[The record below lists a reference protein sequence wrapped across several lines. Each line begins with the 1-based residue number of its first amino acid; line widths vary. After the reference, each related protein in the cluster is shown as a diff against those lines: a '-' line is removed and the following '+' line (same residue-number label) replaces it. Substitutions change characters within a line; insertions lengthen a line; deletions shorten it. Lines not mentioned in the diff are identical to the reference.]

1 MSEQDQIHKL
11 SSMPPP
17 RAPHDKKKSFFKKPL
32 TLIIGV
38 IGVVASTSTVVG
50 LVRGWFSSEP
60 DATELAAQST
70 ERLAKIEKKLDSR
83 DEDTHLV
90 NQVSRRV
97 TAFADRFAEIR
108 SRMKDIGRLESSLGK
123 QTKAGGILTPDQK
136 RLMLAG
142 RKKETEELL
151 SLVRETEKKVTTFIV
166 AVRGDQT
173 LSLVSASDSVAAEKK
188 AAALAH
194 LKEASDKMLPELMRL
209 KNKYGG

>member
-1 MSEQDQIHKL
+1 MSEKDRIHKL

-17 RAPHDKKKSFFKKPL
+17 QAPHDKKKGFFKKPL
-32 TLIIGV
+32 TLIIGF
-38 IGVVASTSTVVG
+38 IGVVASTSTVIG
-50 LVRGWFSSEP
+50 LVRGWFSNEP
-60 DATELAAQST
+60 DAVELAAQST

-83 DEDTHLV
+83 NDDTHLV

-97 TAFADRFAEIR
+97 TAFSDRFAKIR
-108 SRMKDIGRLESSLGK
+108 SRMKDIIRLESSLGK
-123 QTKAGGILTPDQK
+123 QAKAGGILTPDQK
-136 RLMLAG
+136 KLILAG

-151 SLVRETEKKVTTFIV
+151 SLVRETEKKVTDFIE

-194 LKEASDKMLPELMRL
+194 LKEASDKMLPELKRL